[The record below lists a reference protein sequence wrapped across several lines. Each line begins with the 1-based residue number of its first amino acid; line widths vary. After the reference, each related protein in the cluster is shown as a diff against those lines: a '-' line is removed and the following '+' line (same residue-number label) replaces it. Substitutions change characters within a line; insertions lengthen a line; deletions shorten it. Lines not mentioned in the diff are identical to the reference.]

1 MIFTLMNKRIA
12 VIGAGIGGLSAAIKL
27 ASIGYRVSIF
37 EKLNR
42 PGGKMGELRDGGF
55 RWDIGPSV
63 ITMRDVF
70 ETLFA
75 QAGRRLEDY
84 VELAPL
90 EPITRYFWCDGLV
103 LDAVS
108 DEAQMRK
115 TIAQFSPIDADGYS
129 KYLRHIS
136 RLYETIKQPFLY
148 RKKPTA
154 RDLLSL
160 PIHDA
165 LRIDAYRVMHRAN
178 TKHFHDPR
186 LVQLFDR
193 FATYNGSSPY
203 RAPATL
209 NVIAHV
215 EMSGAWYPR
224 GGVFELAKAFEKLAV
239 ELGVEIFY
247 NANVEEIIIK
257 NDTAKGIR
265 FADGSTSDAD
275 AVICNVDVTFARSH
289 LLAAPRGSRTTFL
302 ASRLEPSCSGFVL
315 LLGVNGRHNALA
327 HHNIFFSDDYARE
340 FDDIFTRR
348 QPPNDP
354 TLYVCITS
362 KTDADHA
369 PQHCEN
375 WFVMSNAPYL
385 SEAFDWTNQTH
396 DYACRIKQIL
406 AERAGLDESQIVY
419 EKIIT
424 PLDLQNMYNGNRGA
438 IYGWS
443 SNSRMSAF
451 MRPNNRD
458 DKIKRLYFAGG
469 STHPGGGVPLVALSG
484 MAAASCLIE
493 DDAASVR
500 PKGRQNL

>member
-1 MIFTLMNKRIA
+1 
-12 VIGAGIGGLSAAIKL
+12 
-27 ASIGYRVSIF
+27 
-37 EKLNR
+37 
-42 PGGKMGELRDGGF
+42 
-55 RWDIGPSV
+55 
-63 ITMRDVF
+63 
-70 ETLFA
+70 
-75 QAGRRLEDY
+75 
-84 VELAPL
+84 
-90 EPITRYFWCDGLV
+90 
-103 LDAVS
+103 
-108 DEAQMRK
+108 
-115 TIAQFSPIDADGYS
+115 
-129 KYLRHIS
+129 
-136 RLYETIKQPFLY
+136 
-148 RKKPTA
+148 
-154 RDLLSL
+154 
-160 PIHDA
+160 
-165 LRIDAYRVMHRAN
+165 
-178 TKHFHDPR
+178 
-186 LVQLFDR
+186 
-193 FATYNGSSPY
+193 
-203 RAPATL
+203 
-209 NVIAHV
+209 
-215 EMSGAWYPR
+215 
-224 GGVFELAKAFEKLAV
+224 
-239 ELGVEIFY
+239 
-247 NANVEEIIIK
+247 
-257 NDTAKGIR
+257 
-265 FADGSTSDAD
+265 
-275 AVICNVDVTFARSH
+275 
-289 LLAAPRGSRTTFL
+289 
-302 ASRLEPSCSGFVL
+302 
-315 LLGVNGRHNALA
+315 VNGRHNALA